1 MVRSTGALDRLLNER
16 RSNPDRGKS
25 KSLDSRKSIVV
36 DAVARETG
44 EVTTVEPRIAR
55 GIESRG
61 ARAPAEAAGV
71 VGSIS
76 IAVAIGHDEV
86 ELTSTDR

>member
-1 MVRSTGALDRLLNER
+1 MIRSTGALDRLLNER
-16 RSNPDRGKS
+16 RSDPDRGKS

-36 DAVARETG
+36 NAVTRETS

-55 GIESRG
+55 GIESRR
-61 ARAPAEAAGV
+61 ARAPAESTGV
-71 VGSIS
+71 VGRIS

-86 ELTSTDR
+86 ELTSTNR